1 MEQAGQDDART
12 RALTRLKAQRSF
24 RSLALTAVAVLAL
37 MVGIWALGG
46 GGYFWPIWVAFGFGV
61 ALVASGWQAYG
72 PRQRPITEEEIRR
85 EMDEQQ

>member
-1 MEQAGQDDART
+1 MDENGQDDART
-12 RALTRLKAQRSF
+12 RAVNRLRAQRSF
-24 RSLALTAVAVLAL
+24 RSLALTAVGVLAL
-37 MVGIWALGG
+37 MIGIWALGG

-72 PRQRPITEEEIRR
+72 PRQRPITEDEIRR